1 MAERMIVKQDRNF
14 RTTFQVADPED
25 IHSDNYEPVETIHQL
40 TPYGMLLGSLAS
52 CTALVLHTFAQ
63 NHDIPLNEVELH
75 MFYQRVFREDCENCD
90 EDRKFTEEFEQKIL
104 LVGDISAAD
113 RLKLLQVAHLCPVH
127 KIIKGTMLIKTSLI
141 EATLSDD

>member
-14 RTTFQVADPED
+14 RTVFMVADPED
-25 IHSDNYEPVETIHQL
+25 IHSDSFEPVETIHQL

-75 MFYQRVFREDCENCD
+75 MFYQRVFREDCEDCD
-90 EDRKFTEEFEQKIL
+90 EERKFTEEFEQKIL

-113 RLKLLQVAHLCPVH
+113 RQKLLQVAHLCPVQ
-127 KIIKGTMLIKTSLI
+127 IGRASCR
-141 EATLSDD
+141 ERV

>member
-14 RTTFQVADPED
+14 RTVFMVADPED
-25 IHSDNYEPVETIHQL
+25 IHSDSFEPVETIHQL

-75 MFYQRVFREDCENCD
+75 MFYQRVFREDCEDCD
-90 EDRKFTEEFEQKIL
+90 EERKFTEEFEQKIL

-113 RLKLLQVAHLCPVH
+113 RQKLLQVAHLCPVH
-127 KIIKGTMLIKTSLI
+127 KIIKGSMPIKTSLI